1 MHRKKVF
8 LVLLMAGMA
17 MVMATGSAFGG
28 GKKEKKVVSE
38 PFQKAYTVYG
48 SIRDYIGDKY
58 EIIWAHYYGIYSR
71 NRNER
76 PIDLKYDL
84 FKYEKESC
92 QREAA
97 NQGYS
102 HVYFAIDHYRWGPPW
117 PDGTEAYVEGNVIC
131 LVKKKKNR

>member
-28 GKKEKKVVSE
+28 EKKEKKVVVE
-38 PFQKAYTVYG
+38 PFQKAYIVCG

-58 EIIWAHYYGIYSR
+58 KIIWAYYYGIY
-71 NRNER
+71 NRSKNER
-76 PIDLKYDL
+76 SDLEHNL
-84 FKYEKESC
+84 FKYGKEIC
-92 QREAA
+92 RREAA

-102 HVYFAIDHYRWGPPW
+102 HVYFASDHYRS
-117 PDGTEAYVEGNVIC
+117 DSTEAYVEGNVIC